1 MEALLQI
8 ETDTIREFM
17 LRAPIKFTS
26 VRILSR
32 SQGVKGGTGRGEDAL
47 THSP

>member
-1 MEALLQI
+1 MQI

-32 SQGVKGGTGRGEDAL
+32 SQGGRRGGRGEDAL